1 LPVAGTA
8 GRADR
13 RGRVAV
19 QAGRLGLPAA
29 LVTQDVEEATASI
42 GKMAEF
48 EFDTIAFSHFPPLR
62 VNAGEAIKRL
72 TGEASA

>member
-1 LPVAGTA
+1 
-8 GRADR
+8 
-13 RGRVAV
+13 
-19 QAGRLGLPAA
+19 
-29 LVTQDVEEATASI
+29 VEEATASI